1 MQTQSTLKP
10 GQRGTKK
17 LVERYGDRLIC
28 VRYRIDRETGKRL
41 KTVELIVDE
50 TEPATQ
56 HPARQPKQSATPT
69 HVFIHISAHDVNLQ
83 QRVKAKGAWFNA
95 KKNLWRLPYNEVQ
108 AMGLEASIVPEN
120 GTPGW

>member
-56 HPARQPKQSATPT
+56 QPARQPKQSATPT